1 MNIENLYQKE
11 NLSSKILN
19 SNTQSPHLINKKK
32 LPFNLQKIL
41 AISSIFTLLLI
52 LIFMVSF
59 LNKKNSL
66 IEFDEK
72 KTIRKLRRKLTGLT
86 SDKWVVVTSINAPTP
101 SIHKLT
107 ELPEPW
113 KIVVI
118 GDKKSKNEE
127 WNIFEGSN
135 KLVFLSV
142 ENQLKL
148 NYKTTK
154 YIPFNSYTRKNLGY
168 LYAIE
173 HGAKEIYETDDD
185 NIFTTFEQLY
195 NNFNFS
201 KVSYAENN
209 ITNMINPY
217 AYFGRPTV
225 WPRGFRLSD
234 IGYDW
239 SNKFYISTSEQITS
253 KPLVYQGL
261 ANGDPDVDAIF
272 RLTRANSKYPIKLD
286 FYDIYPLLYFPGNY
300 IPINSQNTRFLY
312 EAFPALALPTTVAFR
327 VCDIWRGFIMERFI
341 WGYNGTVL
349 FHSPSVYQ
357 KRNVHDY
364 YLDFVDEEALYYGL
378 EDILDGLNSKV
389 NKKIYNPGHFLV
401 SLIEILVRKKVLKL
415 NDLKMYKAFIED
427 LENIGYIYSPNYLQ
441 EINYNHK
448 DFLKIYSE
456 LSFYT
461 PRKQRELMMNNGKE
475 ETHKVLYHY
484 SSNTVFKDLILIIN
498 FYDKNIMELKDYM
511 FKLYKKNFPNIV
523 FISSSLQEYKDNNG
537 THIISCP
544 ESNDKSLSYVCIQK
558 VYNDYPNMKGYLY
571 LNNEI
576 LLKIWE
582 LDNFDLNM
590 PWVCSF
596 NISEIG
602 TLKDNQKSIL
612 NIINSK
618 VELKDN
624 LRKFLGKE
632 GIATGMPHFYYLPNN
647 AVSKF
652 IEISKEMYD
661 NKVPQELA
669 IPNTMGMILLP
680 QYQYIYFADLNE
692 EEIKTVMTYIK
703 KVHEQILVYPVDF
716 TRKDYRDEVDKYIY
730 FMKAEDY

>member
-1 MNIENLYQKE
+1 MNFEEQSNEI
-11 NLSSKILN
+11 LSKNIISSNAN
-19 SNTQSPHLINKKK
+19 SHPLTNQIKSSYN
-32 LPFNLQKIL
+32 FQKIL
-41 AISSIFTLLLI
+41 SISIILFLVIFLV
-52 LIFMVSF
+52 FMLSF
-59 LNKKNSL
+59 INNKNA
-66 IEFDEK
+66 EPDFYEK
-72 KTIRKLRRKLTGLT
+72 PTIRRLKRKLTGLT
-86 SDKWVVVTSINAPTP
+86 SEKWVVVTTINAPTP

-113 KIVVI
+113 KIVIV
-118 GDKKSKNEE
+118 GDKKTKNDD
-127 WNIFEGSN
+127 WKVFEGSN

-142 ENQLKL
+142 EAQEKL

-154 YIPFNSYTRKNLGY
+154 YIPYNSYTRKNIGY

-185 NIFTTFEQLY
+185 NIFTTFDQLY
-195 NNFNFS
+195 NDFNFS

-272 RLTRANSKYPIKLD
+272 RLTRANALYPIKLD
-286 FYDIYPLLYFPGNY
+286 FYDLYPLLYFPGNY

-312 EAFPALALPTTVAFR
+312 DAFPALALPTTVAFR

-341 WGYNGTVL
+341 WGYNGTVI

-364 YLDFVDEEALYYGL
+364 YIDFVDEEALYYGL
-378 EDILDGLNSKV
+378 EDILNGLNADIK
-389 NKKIYNPGHFLV
+389 KKIYNPGHFMV
-401 SLIEILVRKKVLKL
+401 SLIEELVKKKVLKD

-427 LENIGYIYSPNYLQ
+427 LESIGYNYSPDYSKN
-441 EINYNHK
+441 INFNHK
-448 DFLKIYSE
+448 DFLKISSE
-456 LSFYT
+456 MSFYT
-461 PRKQRELMMNNGKE
+461 PRKQRELMRNNGKE

-484 SSNTVFKDLILIIN
+484 SSNTVFNELLLIIN
-498 FYDKNIMELKDYM
+498 FYDKDVYALKDYM

-523 FISSSLQEYKDNNG
+523 FISSTLQEFKDNNG

-544 ESNDKSLSYVCIQK
+544 ESKDKSLSYVCIQK
-558 VYNDYPNMKGYLY
+558 AYQQYPKMKGYLY

-582 LDNFDLNM
+582 LDNFDLNL

-596 NISEIG
+596 NISETQ
-602 TLKDNQKSIL
+602 TLKAEYKGIQ
-612 NIINSK
+612 NIINTK
-618 VELKDN
+618 LDLKEN
-624 LRKFLGKE
+624 LKKFLGKD
-632 GIATGMPHFYYLPNN
+632 GVAMGMPHLYYLPNN

-652 IEISKEMYD
+652 IEIGNEMYN

-669 IPNTMGMILLP
+669 VPSTMGMILLP
-680 QYQYIYFADLNE
+680 HYQYIYFADLTQ
-692 EEIKTVMTYIK
+692 EEIRTVMRYIK
-703 KVHEQILVYPVDF
+703 KVHEQILVYPVDY
-716 TRKDYRDEVDKYIY
+716 TRAEYRLEVDKYIY

>member
-1 MNIENLYQKE
+1 M
-11 NLSSKILN
+11 
-19 SNTQSPHLINKKK
+19 
-32 LPFNLQKIL
+32 QKIL

-341 WGYNGTVL
+341 LGYNGTVL

-357 KRNVHDY
+357 KRK
-364 YLDFVDEEALYYGL
+364 F
-378 EDILDGLNSKV
+378 
-389 NKKIYNPGHFLV
+389 
-401 SLIEILVRKKVLKL
+401 
-415 NDLKMYKAFIED
+415 M
-427 LENIGYIYSPNYLQ
+427 
-441 EINYNHK
+441 
-448 DFLKIYSE
+448 
-456 LSFYT
+456 
-461 PRKQRELMMNNGKE
+461 
-475 ETHKVLYHY
+475 
-484 SSNTVFKDLILIIN
+484 II
-498 FYDKNIMELKDYM
+498 
-511 FKLYKKNFPNIV
+511 
-523 FISSSLQEYKDNNG
+523 
-537 THIISCP
+537 T
-544 ESNDKSLSYVCIQK
+544 
-558 VYNDYPNMKGYLY
+558 
-571 LNNEI
+571 
-576 LLKIWE
+576 
-582 LDNFDLNM
+582 
-590 PWVCSF
+590 
-596 NISEIG
+596 
-602 TLKDNQKSIL
+602 
-612 NIINSK
+612 
-618 VELKDN
+618 
-624 LRKFLGKE
+624 
-632 GIATGMPHFYYLPNN
+632 
-647 AVSKF
+647 
-652 IEISKEMYD
+652 
-661 NKVPQELA
+661 
-669 IPNTMGMILLP
+669 
-680 QYQYIYFADLNE
+680 
-692 EEIKTVMTYIK
+692 
-703 KVHEQILVYPVDF
+703 
-716 TRKDYRDEVDKYIY
+716 
-730 FMKAEDY
+730 

>member
-1 MNIENLYQKE
+1 MNTQNFGTKE
-11 NLSSKILN
+11 NLSKNLFN
-19 SNTQSPHLINKKK
+19 SNSQSLHLINKKK
-32 LPFNLQKIL
+32 ISNNFLKIV
-41 AISSIFTLLLI
+41 SITLILSLLI
-52 LIFMVSF
+52 ILLFMISF
-59 LNKKNSL
+59 INKKNTIITL
-66 IEFDEK
+66 KEK
-72 KTIRKLRRKLTGLT
+72 PTIRKLRRKLTGII
-86 SDKWVVVTSINAPTP
+86 SEKWVVVTTINAPTP
-101 SIHKLT
+101 SIYKLT

-118 GDKKSKNEE
+118 GDKKTKDEE
-127 WNIFEGSN
+127 WKIFENSS
-135 KLVFLSV
+135 KLVYLSV

-148 NYKTTK
+148 NYKTTQ
-154 YIPFNSYTRKNLGY
+154 YLPYNSYTRKNIGY

-185 NIFTTFEQLY
+185 NIFTTFDQLY

-201 KVSYAENN
+201 KVCYAENN
-209 ITNMINPY
+209 KTVMINPY

-225 WPRGFRLSD
+225 WPRGFRLND

-239 SNKFYISTSEQITS
+239 YDKFFISTSEQITS

-272 RLTRANSKYPIKLD
+272 RLTRANAYYPIKLD
-286 FYDIYPLLYFPGNY
+286 FYDLYPLLYFPGNY
-300 IPINSQNTRFLY
+300 IPTNSQNTRFLY

-378 EDILDGLNSKV
+378 EDILNGLNTDVDKQ
-389 NKKIYNPGHFLV
+389 IFNPGNFLV
-401 SLIEILVRKKVLKL
+401 RLIEILVKKKVLKE

-427 LENIGYIYSPNYLQ
+427 LENMGYIYSPNYSKKVH
-441 EINYNHK
+441 YNHK
-448 DFLKIYSE
+448 DFLKIFSE
-456 LSFYT
+456 LNFYT

-484 SSNTVFKDLILIIN
+484 SANTVYQDIVLIIN
-498 FYDKNIMELKDYM
+498 FYDKNVNELKEYM

-523 FISSSLQEYKDNNG
+523 FISSTQKENNKNESD
-537 THIISCP
+537 IISCP
-544 ESNDKSLSYVCIQK
+544 ESLDSSLSYICIEK
-558 VYNDYPNMKGYLY
+558 AYKIYPNMKGYLY

-582 LDNFDLNM
+582 LDNFNLSI
-590 PWVCSF
+590 PWMCSF
-596 NISEIG
+596 NISEVG
-602 TLKDNQKSIL
+602 SLKDNGRGIL
-612 NIINSK
+612 NIINSN
-618 VELKDN
+618 LKLKEN
-624 LRKFLGKE
+624 LRKFLGKG
-632 GIATGMPHFYYLPNN
+632 GIAQGMPHFYYLTNN
-647 AVSKF
+647 IIPKF
-652 IEISKEMYD
+652 IEISKEMYN

-669 IPNTMGMILLP
+669 VPNTMGMILFP
-680 QYQYIYFADLNE
+680 HYQYIYFIDLTQE
-692 EEIKTVMTYIK
+692 DIKKVMTYIK
-703 KVHEQILVYPVDF
+703 KVHEQVLVYPVDY
-716 TRKDYRDEVDKYIY
+716 TNPNYRKEVDKYIY
-730 FMKAEDY
+730 FMKADDY

>member
-1 MNIENLYQKE
+1 MNFEEQSNEILSKNIISSNANSHPLTNQKK
-11 NLSSKILN
+11 SSYN
-19 SNTQSPHLINKKK
+19 
-32 LPFNLQKIL
+32 FQKIL
-41 AISSIFTLLLI
+41 SISIILFLVIFLV
-52 LIFMVSF
+52 FMLSF
-59 LNKKNSL
+59 INNKNA
-66 IEFDEK
+66 EPDFYEK
-72 KTIRKLRRKLTGLT
+72 PTIRRLKRKLTGLT
-86 SDKWVVVTSINAPTP
+86 SEKWVVVTTINAPTP

-113 KIVVI
+113 KIVIV
-118 GDKKSKNEE
+118 GDKKTKNDD
-127 WNIFEGSN
+127 WKVFEGSN

-142 ENQLKL
+142 EAQEKL

-154 YIPFNSYTRKNLGY
+154 YIPYNSYTRKNIGY

-185 NIFTTFEQLY
+185 NIFTTFDQLY
-195 NNFNFS
+195 NDFNFS

-272 RLTRANSKYPIKLD
+272 RLTRANALYPIKLD
-286 FYDIYPLLYFPGNY
+286 FYDLYPLLYFPGNY

-312 EAFPALALPTTVAFR
+312 DAFPALALPTTVAFR

-341 WGYNGTVL
+341 WGYNGTVI

-378 EDILDGLNSKV
+378 EDILNGLNTDIK
-389 NKKIYNPGHFLV
+389 KKIYNPGHFMV
-401 SLIEILVRKKVLKL
+401 SLIEELVKKKVLKD

-427 LENIGYIYSPNYLQ
+427 LESIGYNYSPNYSKN
-441 EINYNHK
+441 INYNHK
-448 DFLKIYSE
+448 DFLKISSE
-456 LSFYT
+456 MSFYT
-461 PRKQRELMMNNGKE
+461 PRKQRELMRNNGKE

-484 SSNTVFKDLILIIN
+484 SSNTVFNELLLIIN
-498 FYDKNIMELKDYM
+498 FYDKDVYALKDYM

-523 FISSSLQEYKDNNG
+523 FISSTLQEFKDNND

-544 ESNDKSLSYVCIQK
+544 ESKDKSLSYVCIQK
-558 VYNDYPNMKGYLY
+558 AYQQYPKMKGYLY

-582 LDNFDLNM
+582 LDNFDLNL

-596 NISEIG
+596 NISETE
-602 TLKDNQKSIL
+602 TLKAEYKGIQ
-612 NIINSK
+612 NIINTK
-618 VELKDN
+618 LDLKEN
-624 LRKFLGKE
+624 LKKFLGKD
-632 GIATGMPHFYYLPNN
+632 GVAMGMPHLYYLPNN

-652 IEISKEMYD
+652 IEIGNEMYN

-669 IPNTMGMILLP
+669 VPSTMGMILLP
-680 QYQYIYFADLNE
+680 HYQYIYFADLTQ
-692 EEIKTVMTYIK
+692 EEIRTVMRYIK
-703 KVHEQILVYPVDF
+703 KVHEQILVYPVDY
-716 TRKDYRDEVDKYIY
+716 TRAEYRLEVDKYIY

>member
-1 MNIENLYQKE
+1 MNFEEQSNEILSKNIISSNANSHPLTNQKK
-11 NLSSKILN
+11 SSYN
-19 SNTQSPHLINKKK
+19 
-32 LPFNLQKIL
+32 FQKIL
-41 AISSIFTLLLI
+41 SISIILFLVIFLV
-52 LIFMVSF
+52 FMLSF
-59 LNKKNSL
+59 INNKNA
-66 IEFDEK
+66 EPDFYEK
-72 KTIRKLRRKLTGLT
+72 PTIRRLKRKLTGLT
-86 SDKWVVVTSINAPTP
+86 SEKWVVVTTINAPTP

-113 KIVVI
+113 KIVIV
-118 GDKKSKNEE
+118 GDKKTKNDD
-127 WNIFEGSN
+127 WKVFEGSN

-142 ENQLKL
+142 ETQEKL

-154 YIPFNSYTRKNLGY
+154 YIPYNSYTRKNIGY

-185 NIFTTFEQLY
+185 NIFTTFDQLY
-195 NNFNFS
+195 NDFNFS

-272 RLTRANSKYPIKLD
+272 RLTRANALYPIKLD
-286 FYDIYPLLYFPGNY
+286 FYDLYPLLYFPGNY

-312 EAFPALALPTTVAFR
+312 DAFPALALPTTVAFR

-341 WGYNGTVL
+341 WGYNGTVI

-378 EDILDGLNSKV
+378 EDILNGLNTDIK
-389 NKKIYNPGHFLV
+389 KKIYNPGHFMV
-401 SLIEILVRKKVLKL
+401 SLIEELVKKKVLKD

-427 LENIGYIYSPNYLQ
+427 LESIGYNYSPDYSKN
-441 EINYNHK
+441 INYNHK
-448 DFLKIYSE
+448 DFLKISSE
-456 LSFYT
+456 MSFYT
-461 PRKQRELMMNNGKE
+461 PRKQRELMRNNGKE

-484 SSNTVFKDLILIIN
+484 SSNTVFNELLLIIN
-498 FYDKNIMELKDYM
+498 FYDKDVYALKDYM

-523 FISSSLQEYKDNNG
+523 FISSTLQEFKDNND

-544 ESNDKSLSYVCIQK
+544 ESKDKSLSYVCIQK
-558 VYNDYPNMKGYLY
+558 AYQQYPKMKGYLY

-582 LDNFDLNM
+582 LDNFDLNL

-596 NISEIG
+596 NISETE
-602 TLKDNQKSIL
+602 TLKAEYKGIQ
-612 NIINSK
+612 NIINTK
-618 VELKDN
+618 LDLKEN
-624 LRKFLGKE
+624 LKKFLGKD
-632 GIATGMPHFYYLPNN
+632 GVAMGMPHLYYLPNN

-652 IEISKEMYD
+652 IEIGNEMYN

-669 IPNTMGMILLP
+669 VPSTMGMILLP
-680 QYQYIYFADLNE
+680 HYQYIYFADLTQ
-692 EEIKTVMTYIK
+692 EEIRTVMRYIK
-703 KVHEQILVYPVDF
+703 KVHEQILVYPVDY
-716 TRKDYRDEVDKYIY
+716 TRAEYRLEVDKYIY

>member
-1 MNIENLYQKE
+1 MNFEEQSNEILSKNIISSNANSHPLTNQKK
-11 NLSSKILN
+11 SSYN
-19 SNTQSPHLINKKK
+19 
-32 LPFNLQKIL
+32 FQKIL
-41 AISSIFTLLLI
+41 SISIILFLVIFLV
-52 LIFMVSF
+52 FMLSF
-59 LNKKNSL
+59 INNKNA
-66 IEFDEK
+66 EPDFYEK
-72 KTIRKLRRKLTGLT
+72 PTIRRLKRKLTGLT
-86 SDKWVVVTSINAPTP
+86 SEKWVVVTTINAPTP

-113 KIVVI
+113 KIVIV
-118 GDKKSKNEE
+118 GDKKTKNDD
-127 WNIFEGSN
+127 WKVFEGSN

-142 ENQLKL
+142 EAQEKL

-154 YIPFNSYTRKNLGY
+154 YIPYNSYTRKNIGY

-185 NIFTTFEQLY
+185 NIFTTFDQLY
-195 NNFNFS
+195 NDFNFS

-272 RLTRANSKYPIKLD
+272 RLTRANALYPIKLD
-286 FYDIYPLLYFPGNY
+286 FYDLYPLLYFPGNY

-312 EAFPALALPTTVAFR
+312 DAFPALALPTTVAFR

-341 WGYNGTVL
+341 WGYNGTVI

-378 EDILDGLNSKV
+378 EDILNGLNTDIK
-389 NKKIYNPGHFLV
+389 KKIYNPGHFMV
-401 SLIEILVRKKVLKL
+401 SLIEELVKKKVLKD

-427 LENIGYIYSPNYLQ
+427 LESIGYNYSPDYSKN
-441 EINYNHK
+441 INYNHK
-448 DFLKIYSE
+448 DFLKISSE
-456 LSFYT
+456 MSFYT
-461 PRKQRELMMNNGKE
+461 PRKQRELMRNNGKE

-484 SSNTVFKDLILIIN
+484 SSNTVFNELLLIIN
-498 FYDKNIMELKDYM
+498 FYDKDVYALKDYM

-523 FISSSLQEYKDNNG
+523 FISSTLQEFKDNNG

-544 ESNDKSLSYVCIQK
+544 ESKDKSLSYVCIQK
-558 VYNDYPNMKGYLY
+558 AYQQYPKMKGYLY

-582 LDNFDLNM
+582 LDNFDLNL

-596 NISEIG
+596 NISETQ
-602 TLKDNQKSIL
+602 TLKAEYKGIQ
-612 NIINSK
+612 NIINTK
-618 VELKDN
+618 LDLKEN
-624 LRKFLGKE
+624 LKKFLGKD
-632 GIATGMPHFYYLPNN
+632 GVAMGMPHLYYLPNN

-652 IEISKEMYD
+652 IEIGNEMYN

-669 IPNTMGMILLP
+669 VPSTMGMILLP
-680 QYQYIYFADLNE
+680 HYQYIYFADLTQ
-692 EEIKTVMTYIK
+692 EEIRTVMRYIK
-703 KVHEQILVYPVDF
+703 KVHEQILVYPVDY
-716 TRKDYRDEVDKYIY
+716 TRAEYRLEVDKYIY